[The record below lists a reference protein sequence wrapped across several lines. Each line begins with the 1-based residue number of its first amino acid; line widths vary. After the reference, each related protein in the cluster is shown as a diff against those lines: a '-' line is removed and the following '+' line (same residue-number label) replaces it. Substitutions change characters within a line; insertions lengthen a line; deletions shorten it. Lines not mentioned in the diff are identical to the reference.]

1 MHASARHPDTGSA
14 RAERDSIRV
23 DKVVLH
29 CQHVAFSHPAR
40 GGPREQ
46 DRVGDSTA
54 CTRLKRCK
62 SWYGRGWEPLAI
74 PPPGAPKVAIAKRD
88 DGQPNY

>member
-29 CQHVAFSHPAR
+29 CRHVAFSHLTRGDGGYGERGRPCRERPAPAHQHASARAAGR
-40 GGPREQ
+40 GGQ
-46 DRVGDSTA
+46 LTLLVN
-54 CTRLKRCK
+54 RL
-62 SWYGRGWEPLAI
+62 YG
-74 PPPGAPKVAIAKRD
+74 
-88 DGQPNY
+88 